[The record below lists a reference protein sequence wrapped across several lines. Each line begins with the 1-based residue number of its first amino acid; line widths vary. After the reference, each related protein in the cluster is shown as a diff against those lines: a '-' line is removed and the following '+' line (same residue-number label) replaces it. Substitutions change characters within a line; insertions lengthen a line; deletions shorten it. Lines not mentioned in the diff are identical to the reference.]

1 MIFSFGR
8 DNLALTVFVPYDCAN
23 NCRFCTSKETYK
35 THRPSMRNVK
45 YQIKMVL
52 GEYNFPIKDVVFTG
66 GEPMSD
72 VEGLK
77 ELVSLIPSKYN
88 VYINTTLIKRNLEKF
103 VDFVN
108 GCEKIKGVNISRHCE
123 TYDQDASLLSDI
135 ATDELIKLIKKPVRI
150 NCVVGNQN
158 ISKVVERWKHIGV
171 HLYFRKDFNIE
182 QSFAELHNPYDSL
195 TMKLVSDGFSFKSH
209 TQCNV
214 CDTTVFE
221 KDGQIVAYHKG
232 QKNSSIRVGEYLEIN
247 DLIIDQ
253 SGAFT
258 FDWGNNDLEIM
269 RELEKKYNI
278 TKNKVPATVCC
289 WEPYRSNYYCG
300 GYNRGCG
307 GGC

>member
-8 DNLALTVFVPYDCAN
+8 DNLALTIFVPYDCAN
-23 NCRFCTSKETYK
+23 NCRFCTSKETYR
-35 THRPSMRNVK
+35 TCRPSIKNVK
-45 YQIKMVL
+45 YQIKRIL
-52 GEYNFPIKDVVFTG
+52 TEHAFPIKDVVFTG

-72 VEGLK
+72 VSGLK
-77 ELVSLIPSKYN
+77 DLLDLIPSKYN
-88 VYINTTLIKRNLEKF
+88 VYINTTLIKRNFEEF

-123 TYDQDASLLSDI
+123 TYEQDASFLADI
-135 ATDELIKLIKKPVRI
+135 ATDEMIKLIKKPVRI

-158 ISKVVERWKHIGV
+158 ISKVVERWNQLGV

-182 QSFAELHNPYDSL
+182 QDFVELHNPYDAL
-195 TMKLVSDGFSFKSH
+195 TMKLISDGFSFISH

-232 QKNSSIRVGEYLEIN
+232 QKNSSIRIGQYLEIN

-253 SGAFT
+253 SGSFT
-258 FDWGNNDLEIM
+258 FDWGTNDLMIVN
-269 RELEKKYNI
+269 ELENKYKIKKTI
-278 TKNKVPATVCC
+278 PVPRYP
-289 WEPYRSNYYCG
+289 ENQSSYIHFCG

-307 GGC
+307 GGGC